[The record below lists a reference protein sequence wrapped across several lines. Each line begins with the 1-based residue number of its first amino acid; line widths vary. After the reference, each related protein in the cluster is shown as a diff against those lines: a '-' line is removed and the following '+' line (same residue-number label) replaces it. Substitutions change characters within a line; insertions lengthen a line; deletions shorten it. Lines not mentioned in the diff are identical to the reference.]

1 MQPKNVLGIYLA
13 RNHATVVCLAVDG
26 GDRNLLGCFSVSL
39 DRAEQSAPQ
48 LLAQRIAAE
57 CAERNISFAE
67 TAVALD
73 CEMFM
78 QHSVRSEFSEVRKI
92 TQTIRFDTEEVLGAD
107 ATDVAIA
114 FRTDSTDES
123 GSNLSVFTAQKH
135 LLGELLSALAAGNLD
150 PVSVEP
156 DVNCLERFIVTGVC
170 LPAEARP
177 LFAVLSR
184 RNGYFLAP
192 LSLPWQGVLPMAPAA
207 MRTFLLS
214 AQNRSEQ
221 LVKQLSMTIA
231 FLQTAGAVNR
241 IEVFDATDS
250 VNCDYIA
257 KNLSVQTEQIDIIQS
272 VQVSPEQ
279 LTDCHDPVELAIA
292 YGAAI
297 AVVDPPGN
305 ANWRSDFMPY
315 QGRKMRLQKALKLF
329 AVAAVIFMF
338 AVGLYGLMQ
347 ALQFNK
353 YRAGLRKKFAKDY
366 SAVML
371 GEKMPDKSKEATR
384 KLDST
389 LRRIKEA
396 QKGYSLTGED
406 AVAGK
411 VTLVLQ
417 AFNKCAA
424 ATGLN
429 IGEIRITD
437 KAITISGDTS
447 ARGNAN
453 TLKVFD
459 AMKQAGLNILQQSF
473 SSEGGRDSFTVTVEA
488 QKGTVGE

>member
-1 MQPKNVLGIYLA
+1 VQPKNVLGIYLA
-13 RNHATVVCLAVDG
+13 GNHATVACLTVD
-26 GDRNLLGCFSVSL
+26 DDNRNLLGCFSVSL
-39 DRAEQSAPQ
+39 DKAEQSAPQ
-48 LLAQRIAAE
+48 MLAQRIAAE
-57 CAERNISFAE
+57 CAERHFSFNE

-78 QHSVRSEFSEVRKI
+78 QHSVRSEFSEARKI

-114 FRTDSTDES
+114 FRTNSTDET

-135 LLGELLSALAAGNLD
+135 LLEELLSALAACNLD

-156 DVNCLERFIVTGVC
+156 DVNCLERFIVTAVS
-170 LPAEARP
+170 LPTEARP
-177 LFAVLSR
+177 LFAMLSR

-192 LSLPWQGVLPMAPAA
+192 LSLPWQGVSPMPPAA

-214 AQNRSEQ
+214 AQNRNEQ
-221 LVKQLSMTIA
+221 LVKQLSMTMA

-241 IEVFDATDS
+241 IEVFDADDS

-257 KNLSVQTEQIDIIQS
+257 KNLSVQTEQVDIIRS

-329 AVAAVIFMF
+329 AAAAVILMF
-338 AVGLYGLMQ
+338 AVGLYGFMQ
-347 ALQFNK
+347 AMQLNK
-353 YRAGLRKKFAKDY
+353 YRADLRKKFAKEY
-366 SAVML
+366 SDAMF
-371 GEKMPDKSKEATR
+371 GEKIPNNLKEATR
-384 KLDST
+384 KLDRT
-389 LRRIKEA
+389 LRRIRDA
-396 QKGYSLTGED
+396 QKGYSLTGEN

-411 VTLVLQ
+411 LTLVLQ

-437 KAITISGDTS
+437 RAITISGDTT

-459 AMKQAGLNILQQSF
+459 AMRQTGLNILQQSF
-473 SSEGGRDSFTVTVEA
+473 TSEGGRDSFTVTVEA